1 MANVSCIPYWK
12 QYILTIEEASEY
24 FRIGETKLR
33 RLIHDNPDAEYLLHN
48 GNRIQIKR
56 ILFEKFIDSLDAI

>member
-1 MANVSCIPYWK
+1 MANISCIPYWE
-12 QYILTIEEASEY
+12 QYTLTIEEASEY

-33 RLIHDNPDAEYLLHN
+33 RLIHNNPDAEYLLHN

-56 ILFEKFIDSLDAI
+56 VLFEKFIDSLDAI

>member
-12 QYILTIEEASEY
+12 QYTLTIEEASEY

>member
-33 RLIHDNPDAEYLLHN
+33 RLIRDNPDAKYLLHN